1 MPLVT
6 SRQILQPARKR
17 GYAVGAFNTS
27 NLETTQ
33 AILAA
38 AVAQHAPVIIQTT
51 ESAIAYAGMDVL
63 LAMIKT
69 MARHAPIPV
78 AVHLDHGKHP
88 AVVREGIRK
97 GYTSVMIDA
106 SHLPLRQN
114 IRAVRG
120 IVRSAHQR
128 GISVEAELGRIPG
141 TEDIITSARQLL
153 TDPAEAETFA
163 KETRCDALAVA
174 IGTAHGLVK
183 SKGRPRLDF
192 ARLQEIAASVPLP
205 LVLHGASHV
214 DSRTIA
220 LANRYGARL
229 RHAQGIPDSQVR
241 RAVRLGISKIN
252 IDSDLRI
259 TFDAAVRKFLHS
271 HPQAYDP
278 REILGA
284 ATEAMQDVVERKI
297 RLLGSAGRA

>member
-27 NLETTQ
+27 NLETTK

-51 ESAIAYAGMDVL
+51 ASAISYAGMDIL
-63 LAMIKT
+63 LAMITT
-69 MARHAPIPV
+69 MAKQALVPV

-114 IRAVRG
+114 IRIVQG
-120 IVRSAHQR
+120 IVRSAHQK
-128 GISVEAELGRIPG
+128 GISVEAELGRIMG
-141 TEDIITSARQLL
+141 TEDIITSREQLF
-153 TDPAEAETFA
+153 TDPKEAKQFVQ
-163 KETRCDALAVA
+163 KTRCDALAVA
-174 IGTAHGLVK
+174 VGTAHGLIK
-183 SKGRPRLDF
+183 SQGEPRLDF
-192 ARLQEIAASVPLP
+192 ARLREIAAAVPVP

-214 DSRTIA
+214 DPKIIP
-220 LANRYGARL
+220 LANRYGAKL
-229 RHAQGIPDSQVR
+229 RHTQGIPDSQIR
-241 RAVRLGISKIN
+241 KAVKLGVAKVN

-259 TFDAAVRKFLHS
+259 VFNAAIRKFLKT
-271 HPQAYDP
+271 HPRAYDP
-278 REILGA
+278 RYILGA
-284 ATEAMQDVVERKI
+284 ATQAMQHVVERKI